1 MFLLHTKDKE
11 GEVEMNHKIN
21 NQINQMSGKVKETA
35 GKMVHSDQLEL
46 KGKLQTMGS
55 EISEKGEEIKEK
67 AANKANEIIDKIK
80 NERGR

>member
-1 MFLLHTKDKE
+1 MDNK
-11 GEVEMNHKIN
+11 MN
-21 NQINQMSGKVKETA
+21 NQITHLSGKMKETA

-46 KGKLQTMGS
+46 KGKIQTMGS

-67 AANKANEIIDKIK
+67 AASKANEIIDKIK